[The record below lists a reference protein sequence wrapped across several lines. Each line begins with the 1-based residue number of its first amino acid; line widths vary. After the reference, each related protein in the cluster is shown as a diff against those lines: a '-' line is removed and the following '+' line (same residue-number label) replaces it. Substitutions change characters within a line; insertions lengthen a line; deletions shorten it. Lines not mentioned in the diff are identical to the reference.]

1 MVLHVML
8 GEVVTKFLN
17 MNNGVGEGGSQQREL
32 HGKRKLF
39 RGNDF
44 AFSIARMAVA
54 QICESVD
61 VNSYQESQ
69 TREGVRFSSFQESA
83 LDTLT
88 DVAVQYIQ
96 SIGKTAHLYAN
107 LAGRVDGNS
116 LDILQALEDLGSGLG
131 FAGVSDTD
139 HCLADSG
146 VVKDIIRYTGE
157 AEEIP
162 FVYSLPRFPFSKE
175 KKPAPSFSEV
185 GAEPPDEHIPVWLP
199 AFPETELCDRS
210 EETNAATIE
219 GEIPSKEN
227 GSSLPSMQL
236 SFDGG
241 GRLEIHKS
249 SKDVGES
256 TEAVVE
262 GNLFLTAP
270 LRFVEKNVSPV
281 VRPLELSNEV
291 VRTNHVPDKHVRNN
305 HHIPI
310 LEASA
315 PSDKINNKNW
325 LAISKDVE
333 KVDVARKELT
343 LVRFKIGTTKRS
355 MCLAKNRS
363 FQEEGWFQ
371 EGEDKREKTSEIKE
385 KRERIDSQ
393 LSTQM

>member
-1 MVLHVML
+1 MS
-8 GEVVTKFLN
+8 
-17 MNNGVGEGGSQQREL
+17 NGGGDSGSQQREL
-32 HGKRKLF
+32 PGKRKLF
-39 RGNDF
+39 RGSDF

-54 QICESVD
+54 QICESVE

-83 LDTLT
+83 LETLT

-107 LAGRVDGNS
+107 IAGRVD
-116 LDILQALEDLGSGLG
+116 
-131 FAGVSDTD
+131 
-139 HCLADSG
+139 
-146 VVKDIIRYTGE
+146 VKDIIRYTGE
-157 AEEIP
+157 VEEIP

-185 GAEPPDEHIPVWLP
+185 GAEPPDEHIPIWLP
-199 AFPETELCDRS
+199 AFPETKLCDRS

-219 GEIPSKEN
+219 GEIPRKEN
-227 GSSLPSMQL
+227 GSSLPSMQH

-241 GRLEIHKS
+241 RLDIHKS
-249 SKDVGES
+249 PKDVRES
-256 TEAVVE
+256 PKAVVE
-262 GNLFLTAP
+262 GNPFLTAP
-270 LRFVEKNVSPV
+270 LRIVEKNVSPV
-281 VRPLELSNEV
+281 VRPLEISNEV
-291 VRTNHVPDKHVRNN
+291 VRTNHVPNRHMSNN
-305 HHIPI
+305 HHIPV

-315 PSDKINNKNW
+315 SSDKINNKNW
-325 LAISKDVE
+325 LAESKDGE
-333 KVDVARKELT
+333 KEDVARKQRT

-355 MCLAKNRS
+355 TCLAKSRS

-371 EGEDKREKTSEIKE
+371 ENEDKREKKSEIKE

>member
-54 QICESVD
+54 QICESVE
-61 VNSYQESQ
+61 VNPYQESQ

-107 LAGRVDGNS
+107 LAGRVD
-116 LDILQALEDLGSGLG
+116 
-131 FAGVSDTD
+131 
-139 HCLADSG
+139 
-146 VVKDIIRYTGE
+146 VKDIIRYTGE

-355 MCLAKNRS
+355 MCLAKSRS

>member
-1 MVLHVML
+1 
-8 GEVVTKFLN
+8 
-17 MNNGVGEGGSQQREL
+17 MNNGGGDGGSQQREL
-32 HGKRKLF
+32 PGKRKLF
-39 RGNDF
+39 RGSDF

-54 QICESVD
+54 QICESVE

-69 TREGVRFSSFQESA
+69 TREAVRFSSFHESA
-83 LDTLT
+83 LEALT

-107 LAGRVDGNS
+107 IAGRVDGNS
-116 LDILQALEDLGSGLG
+116 LDIVQALEDLGSGLG
-131 FAGVSDTD
+131 FAGVSDAD

-146 VVKDIIRYTGE
+146 VLKDIIRYTGE
-157 AEEIP
+157 AEEMP

-185 GAEPPDEHIPVWLP
+185 GAEPPDEHIPIWLP
-199 AFPETELCDRS
+199 AFPKTKLCDRS

-219 GEIPSKEN
+219 GEIPRKEN
-227 GSSLPSMQL
+227 GSSLPSMQH

-241 GRLEIHKS
+241 RLDIHKS
-249 SKDVGES
+249 PKDVRES
-256 TEAVVE
+256 PKAVVE
-262 GNLFLTAP
+262 GNPFLTAP
-270 LRFVEKNVSPV
+270 LRIVEKNVSPV
-281 VRPLELSNEV
+281 VRPLEISNEV
-291 VRTNHVPDKHVRNN
+291 VRTNHVADKHMSNN
-305 HHIPI
+305 HHIPV

-315 PSDKINNKNW
+315 SSDKINNMNW
-325 LAISKDVE
+325 LAESEDGE
-333 KVDVARKELT
+333 KEDVARKQRT

-355 MCLAKNRS
+355 TCLAKSRS

-371 EGEDKREKTSEIKE
+371 ENEDKREKKSEIKE